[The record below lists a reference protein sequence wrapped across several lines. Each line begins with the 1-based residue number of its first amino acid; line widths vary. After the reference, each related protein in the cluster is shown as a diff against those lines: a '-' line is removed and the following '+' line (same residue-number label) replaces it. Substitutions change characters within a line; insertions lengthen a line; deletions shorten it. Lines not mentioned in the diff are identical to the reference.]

1 MSSFVKEHKKIPF
14 LVNGI
19 TNESYWTNERTK
31 GNYKT
36 WGKDWKESAEFQSK
50 TCVVCGNTTLL
61 ADKCFTT
68 SITKYGNSP
77 TFFLKGM
84 TCSEKCK
91 NELEQMS
98 RRLKWPEFDRDK
110 LLSLIRDFRVSLG
123 LEEGDTPTTFKPWD
137 LIKITKKGLS
147 RKTRRPEKHPIIES
161 SEYAQSPQW
170 KAFVDYVFS
179 LTRDDRRNLL
189 GANNQMSTS
198 RAAQLNKDNTLRNS
212 RFFLRIV
219 YAVSK
224 EEFLNAPLWA
234 LPKGAKIA
242 LTREKNLDMYKNFN
256 VKLLFEKIKTEL
268 FPNGMTREDYRQ
280 FTDYK
285 TYRDLT
291 QDRWWF
297 APVFMRGSTGTD
309 SIRGKIDTY
318 WDFIV
323 GLQRHVNRDEKG
335 RFLPAKFRRLDYLV
349 SKNDGHNNRG
359 MDWSRADI
367 RRWVF
372 EYVFP
377 TLDVKIDTKNF
388 PEHSTEEELQDIIN
402 LTIFDLQM
410 VPAYYKVVRTLKQK
424 QEESGNSI
432 KKIVEYA
439 WPDYKMETSAWTR
452 MHASEKRGNQMLEKV
467 FRYHNK
473 KGYVYG
479 DSTAILVGKNTKVK
493 YPEPSNANIRIDGR
507 LGRTLAI
514 EFQGCYH
521 YVDKHAM
528 LEGENY
534 DETMFLQGEIPASM
548 FAYCMENG
556 IDTPLK
562 YRQYLDRQCRIAC
575 EENGYGTPIY
585 IILSKHAYPVEGV
598 HGDIRLWNRRYVDT
612 PNCKYRDQMGLA
624 ETFDAQGREDIGD
637 MIREY
642 YHNVIE
648 EEE

>member
-1 MSSFVKEHKKIPF
+1 MASFLNEHKKIPF

-19 TNESYWTNERTK
+19 TNESYWTNERTEGK
-31 GNYKT
+31 YKT
-36 WGKDWKESAEFQSK
+36 WGKNWKESAEFQCK

-61 ADKCFTT
+61 ADKYFTT
-68 SITKYGNSP
+68 SITKFGNSP
-77 TFFLKGM
+77 LSFLKGM
-84 TCSEKCK
+84 SCSEKCK
-91 NELEQMS
+91 NELEQMT
-98 RRLKWPEFDRDK
+98 RRLTLWPEFDRDK
-110 LLSLIRDFRVSLG
+110 LLSLIRDFRISLG
-123 LEEGDTPTTFKPWD
+123 LRKGNTLTTFKPWD
-137 LIKITKKGLS
+137 LIKITKK
-147 RKTRRPEKHPIIES
+147 KTTEKHPIIES

-179 LTRDDRRNLL
+179 LTIDDRMNLL
-189 GANNQMSTS
+189 GANN
-198 RAAQLNKDNTLRNS
+198 RASVSKASQLNKDNTLKSS

-242 LTREKNLDMYKNFN
+242 MTREKDFDMYKNFN
-256 VKLLFEKIKTEL
+256 EKLFFEKIKTVM
-268 FPNGMTREDYRQ
+268 FPNGMTHEDYRQ

-285 TYRDLT
+285 TYRSLT
-291 QDRWWF
+291 QKHWWF
-297 APVFMRGSTGTD
+297 APVFHYGSIGTE

-359 MDWSRADI
+359 MDFTRTDI
-367 RRWVF
+367 RRWVL

-377 TLDVKIDTKNF
+377 TLDVKIDTEKF
-388 PEHSTEEELQDIIN
+388 PEHSSEEELQDVIN
-402 LTIFDLQM
+402 LTVYDLEH
-410 VPAYYKVVRTLKQK
+410 VPAYWKVCATLRKK
-424 QEESGNSI
+424 QEQSGNSI
-432 KKIVEYA
+432 RKIVEYA
-439 WPDYKMETSAWTR
+439 WPDYEMKQSAWSR
-452 MHASEKRGNQMLEKV
+452 MHASEKRGNQMLERV

-479 DSTAILVGKNTKVK
+479 ESTAVLVGKNEKVK
-493 YPEPSNANIRIDGR
+493 YPKPSDSHIRIDGR
-507 LGRTLAI
+507 LGRTLAV

-521 YVDKHAM
+521 YVDRRFVSDQFSDRYK
-528 LEGENY
+528 Y
-534 DETMFLQGEIPASM
+534 DDTLFLQGDIPASM
-548 FAYCMENG
+548 LDYCMENG
-556 IDTPLK
+556 INTPLE

-585 IILSKHAYPVEGV
+585 IILSKHAYPVDGV
-598 HGDIRLWNRRYVDT
+598 HGDIPRWNRRYIDT
-612 PNCKYRDQMGLA
+612 PNCKYRDQIGLA
-624 ETFDAQGREDIGD
+624 ETFDMQGREDIGD